1 MVSFVFFLSKINHS
15 SKMPCIK
22 DGKRTMTKKNRRDP
36 IEEEYLL
43 KYGDIPSDEEA
54 RLAYVLNKYNFTEK
68 SLDKALCR
76 LDNLEWKTVE
86 FTLFLVPMPTPR
98 PRYDGNHFYV
108 RGAARNKKMIKR
120 FIERHIIY
128 TRCEIYIEAYLPTPT
143 SLMSNAEIYLAEMK
157 KIFPV
162 GSADV
167 DNLMKTYM
175 DMIQGHLLLNDNIVT
190 LGHLEKFYSVK
201 PRLVI
206 FIRYQDGFDSHFNE
220 KRMTNTSAYKM
231 EFGDQK

>member
-1 MVSFVFFLSKINHS
+1 MA
-15 SKMPCIK
+15 
-22 DGKRTMTKKNRRDP
+22 KKNRRDP

-43 KYGDIPSDEEA
+43 KYGGIPSDDEA
-54 RLAYVLNKYNFTEK
+54 RLKYILDKYSFNEK
-68 SLDKALCR
+68 SLDKAITR
-76 LDNLEWKTVE
+76 LDSVDWKSVE
-86 FTLFLVPMPTPR
+86 FTLYLIPMPTPR

-108 RGAARNKKMIKR
+108 KGAARNKRLIKR
-120 FIERHIIY
+120 FIERNIIF

-143 SLMSNAEIYLAEMK
+143 SLMSNAEIYLAEIK
-157 KIFPV
+157 RIYPV

-206 FIRYQDGFDSHFNE
+206 HIRYQDGFDSHFNE
-220 KRMTNTSAYKM
+220 KRVTNTTAYKA
-231 EFGDQK
+231 EFTDKL

>member
-1 MVSFVFFLSKINHS
+1 MA
-15 SKMPCIK
+15 
-22 DGKRTMTKKNRRDP
+22 KKKRRDS

-43 KYGDIPSDEEA
+43 KYGDIPSDDEA
-54 RLAYVLNKYNFTEK
+54 RLDYILKHYPFNEK
-68 SLDKALCR
+68 SLQKAMSR
-76 LDNLEWKTVE
+76 IDQLEWKSVE
-86 FTLFLVPMPTPR
+86 FTLYLIPTPTPR

-108 RGAARNKKMIKR
+108 KGAARNKKLIKN
-120 FIERHIIY
+120 FISRNIIF
-128 TRCEIYIEAYLPTPT
+128 TRCEIYIEAYLPIPT
-143 SLMSNAEIYLAEMK
+143 STMSNAEIYLAEMK
-157 KIFPV
+157 QIYPV

-206 FIRYQDGFDSHFNE
+206 HIRYQSGFDSHYNE
-220 KRMTNTSAYKM
+220 KRITGSVAYKT
-231 EFGDQK
+231 EFADDV

>member
-1 MVSFVFFLSKINHS
+1 MA
-15 SKMPCIK
+15 
-22 DGKRTMTKKNRRDP
+22 KKNRRDP

-54 RLAYVLNKYNFTEK
+54 RLKYILDKYSFNEK
-68 SLDKALCR
+68 SLDKAITR
-76 LDNLEWKTVE
+76 LDSVDWKSVE
-86 FTLFLVPMPTPR
+86 FTLYLIPMPTPR

-108 RGAARNKKMIKR
+108 KGAARNKRLVKR
-120 FIERHIIY
+120 FIERNIIF

-143 SLMSNAEIYLAEMK
+143 SLMSNAEIYLAEIK
-157 KIFPV
+157 RIYPV

-206 FIRYQDGFDSHFNE
+206 HIRYQDGFDSHFNE
-220 KRMTNTSAYKM
+220 KRVTNTTAYKA
-231 EFGDQK
+231 EFTDKL

>member
-1 MVSFVFFLSKINHS
+1 MA
-15 SKMPCIK
+15 
-22 DGKRTMTKKNRRDP
+22 KKNRRDP

-43 KYGDIPSDEEA
+43 KYGDIPSDDEA
-54 RLAYVLNKYNFTEK
+54 RLKYILDKYSFNEK
-68 SLDKALCR
+68 SLDKAITR
-76 LDNLEWKTVE
+76 LDSVDWKSVE
-86 FTLFLVPMPTPR
+86 FTLYLIPMPTPR

-108 RGAARNKKMIKR
+108 KGAARNKRLIKR
-120 FIERHIIY
+120 FIERNIIF

-143 SLMSNAEIYLAEMK
+143 SLMSNAEIYLAEIK
-157 KIFPV
+157 RIYPV

-206 FIRYQDGFDSHFNE
+206 HIRYQDGFDSHFNE
-220 KRMTNTSAYKM
+220 KRVTNTTAYKA
-231 EFGDQK
+231 EFTDKL

>member
-1 MVSFVFFLSKINHS
+1 MA
-15 SKMPCIK
+15 
-22 DGKRTMTKKNRRDP
+22 KKNRRDP

-54 RLAYVLNKYNFTEK
+54 RLKYILDKYSFNEK
-68 SLDKALCR
+68 SLDKAITR
-76 LDNLEWKTVE
+76 LDSVDWKSVD
-86 FTLFLVPMPTPR
+86 FTLYLIPMPTPR

-108 RGAARNKKMIKR
+108 KGAARNKRLIKR
-120 FIERHIIY
+120 FIERNIIF

-143 SLMSNAEIYLAEMK
+143 SLMSNAEIYLAEIK
-157 KIFPV
+157 RIYPV

-206 FIRYQDGFDSHFNE
+206 HIRYQDGFDSHFNE
-220 KRMTNTSAYKM
+220 KRVTNTTAYKA
-231 EFGDQK
+231 EFTDKL

>member
-1 MVSFVFFLSKINHS
+1 MA
-15 SKMPCIK
+15 
-22 DGKRTMTKKNRRDP
+22 KKNRRDP

-43 KYGDIPSDEEA
+43 KYGDIPSDDEA
-54 RLAYVLNKYNFTEK
+54 RLKYILDKYSFNEK
-68 SLDKALCR
+68 SLDKAITR
-76 LDNLEWKTVE
+76 LDSVDWKSVD
-86 FTLFLVPMPTPR
+86 FTLYLIPMPTPR
-98 PRYDGNHFYV
+98 PKYDGNHFYV
-108 RGAARNKKMIKR
+108 KGAARNKRLIKR
-120 FIERHIIY
+120 FIERNIIF

-143 SLMSNAEIYLAEMK
+143 SLMSNAEIYLAEIK
-157 KIFPV
+157 RIYPV

-206 FIRYQDGFDSHFNE
+206 HIRYQDGFDSHFNE
-220 KRMTNTSAYKM
+220 KRVTNTTAYKA
-231 EFGDQK
+231 EFTDKL

>member
-1 MVSFVFFLSKINHS
+1 MA
-15 SKMPCIK
+15 
-22 DGKRTMTKKNRRDP
+22 KKNRRDP

-43 KYGDIPSDEEA
+43 KYGDIPSDDEA
-54 RLAYVLNKYNFTEK
+54 RLKYILDKYSFNEK
-68 SLDKALCR
+68 SLDKAITR
-76 LDNLEWKTVE
+76 LDSVDWKSVD
-86 FTLFLVPMPTPR
+86 FTLYLIPMPTPR

-108 RGAARNKKMIKR
+108 KGAARNKRLIKR
-120 FIERHIIY
+120 FIERNIIF

-143 SLMSNAEIYLAEMK
+143 SLMSNAEIYLAEIK
-157 KIFPV
+157 RIYPV

-201 PRLVI
+201 PRLVVH
-206 FIRYQDGFDSHFNE
+206 IRYQDGFDSHFNE
-220 KRMTNTSAYKM
+220 KRVTNTTAYKA
-231 EFGDQK
+231 EFTDKL

>member
-1 MVSFVFFLSKINHS
+1 MA
-15 SKMPCIK
+15 
-22 DGKRTMTKKNRRDP
+22 KKNRRDP

-43 KYGDIPSDEEA
+43 KYGDITSDEEA
-54 RLAYVLNKYNFTEK
+54 RLKYILDKYSFNEK
-68 SLDKALCR
+68 SLDKAITR
-76 LDNLEWKTVE
+76 LDSVDWKSVE
-86 FTLFLVPMPTPR
+86 FTLYLIPMPTPR

-108 RGAARNKKMIKR
+108 KGAARNKRLVKR
-120 FIERHIIY
+120 FIERNIIF

-143 SLMSNAEIYLAEMK
+143 SLMSNAEIYLAEIK
-157 KIFPV
+157 RIYPV

-206 FIRYQDGFDSHFNE
+206 HIRYQDGFDSHFNE
-220 KRMTNTSAYKM
+220 KRVTNTTAYKA
-231 EFGDQK
+231 EFTDKL

>member
-1 MVSFVFFLSKINHS
+1 MA
-15 SKMPCIK
+15 
-22 DGKRTMTKKNRRDP
+22 KKNRRDP

-43 KYGDIPSDEEA
+43 KYGDIPSDEKA
-54 RLAYVLNKYNFTEK
+54 RLKYILDKYSFNEK
-68 SLDKALCR
+68 SLDKAITR
-76 LDNLEWKTVE
+76 LDSVDWKSVE
-86 FTLFLVPMPTPR
+86 FTLYLIPMPTPR

-108 RGAARNKKMIKR
+108 KGAARNKRLIKR
-120 FIERHIIY
+120 FIERNIIF

-143 SLMSNAEIYLAEMK
+143 SLMSNAEIYLAEIK
-157 KIFPV
+157 RIYPV

-206 FIRYQDGFDSHFNE
+206 HIRYQDGFDSHFNE
-220 KRMTNTSAYKM
+220 KRVTNTTAYKA
-231 EFGDQK
+231 EFTDKL

>member
-1 MVSFVFFLSKINHS
+1 MA
-15 SKMPCIK
+15 
-22 DGKRTMTKKNRRDP
+22 KKNRRDP

-54 RLAYVLNKYNFTEK
+54 RLKYILDKYSFNEK
-68 SLDKALCR
+68 SLDKAITR
-76 LDNLEWKTVE
+76 LDSVDWKSVE
-86 FTLFLVPMPTPR
+86 FTLYLIPMPTPR

-108 RGAARNKKMIKR
+108 KGAARNKRLIKR
-120 FIERHIIY
+120 FIERNIIF

-143 SLMSNAEIYLAEMK
+143 SLMSNAEIYLAEIK
-157 KIFPV
+157 RIYPV

-206 FIRYQDGFDSHFNE
+206 HIRYQDGFDSHFNE
-220 KRMTNTSAYKM
+220 KRVTNTTAYKA
-231 EFGDQK
+231 EFTDKL

>member
-1 MVSFVFFLSKINHS
+1 MA
-15 SKMPCIK
+15 
-22 DGKRTMTKKNRRDP
+22 KKNRRDP

-54 RLAYVLNKYNFTEK
+54 RLKYILDKYSFNEK
-68 SLDKALCR
+68 SLDKAITR
-76 LDNLEWKTVE
+76 LDSVDWKSVD
-86 FTLFLVPMPTPR
+86 FTLYLIPMPTPR

-108 RGAARNKKMIKR
+108 KGAARNKRLIKR
-120 FIERHIIY
+120 FIERNIIF

-143 SLMSNAEIYLAEMK
+143 SLMSNAEIYLAEIK
-157 KIFPV
+157 RIYPV
-162 GSADV
+162 GLADV

-206 FIRYQDGFDSHFNE
+206 HIRYQDGFDSHFNE
-220 KRMTNTSAYKM
+220 KRVTNTTAYKA
-231 EFGDQK
+231 EFTDKL

>member
-1 MVSFVFFLSKINHS
+1 MA
-15 SKMPCIK
+15 
-22 DGKRTMTKKNRRDP
+22 KKNRRDP

-54 RLAYVLNKYNFTEK
+54 RLDYILSHYRFT
-68 SLDKALCR
+68 DKALSNALGR
-76 LDNLEWKTVE
+76 MDQLQWKEVE
-86 FTLFLVPMPTPR
+86 FTLYLVPMPTPR

-108 RGAARNKKMIKR
+108 KGAARNKKLIKR
-120 FIERHIIY
+120 FIERNIIY
-128 TRCEIYIEAYLPTPT
+128 TRCEIYIEAYLPTPIG
-143 SLMSNAEIYLAEMK
+143 SMSNVEIYLAEK
-157 KIFPV
+157 RRIFPV

-201 PRLVI
+201 PRLI
-206 FIRYQDGFDSHFNE
+206 IHIRYQDGFDSRYNE
-220 KRMTNTSAYKM
+220 KRVTGSMAYKT
-231 EFGDQK
+231 EFNSSQS

>member
-1 MVSFVFFLSKINHS
+1 MA
-15 SKMPCIK
+15 
-22 DGKRTMTKKNRRDP
+22 KKNRRDP

-54 RLAYVLNKYNFTEK
+54 RLKYILDKYSFNEK
-68 SLDKALCR
+68 SLDKAITR
-76 LDNLEWKTVE
+76 LDSVDWKSVE
-86 FTLFLVPMPTPR
+86 FTLYLIPMPTPR

-108 RGAARNKKMIKR
+108 KGAARNKRLIKR
-120 FIERHIIY
+120 FIGRNIIF

-143 SLMSNAEIYLAEMK
+143 SLMSNAEIYLAEIK
-157 KIFPV
+157 RIYPV

-206 FIRYQDGFDSHFNE
+206 HIRYQDGFDSHFNE
-220 KRMTNTSAYKM
+220 KRVTNTTAYKA
-231 EFGDQK
+231 EFTDKL

>member
-1 MVSFVFFLSKINHS
+1 MA
-15 SKMPCIK
+15 
-22 DGKRTMTKKNRRDP
+22 KKNRRDP

-54 RLAYVLNKYNFTEK
+54 RLKYILDKYSFNEK
-68 SLDKALCR
+68 SLDKAMTR
-76 LDNLEWKTVE
+76 LDSVDWKSVE
-86 FTLFLVPMPTPR
+86 FTLYLIPMPTPR

-108 RGAARNKKMIKR
+108 KGAARNKRLVKR
-120 FIERHIIY
+120 FIERNIIF

-143 SLMSNAEIYLAEMK
+143 SLMSNAEIYLAEIK
-157 KIFPV
+157 RIYPV

-206 FIRYQDGFDSHFNE
+206 HIRYQDGFDSHFNE
-220 KRMTNTSAYKM
+220 KRVTNTTAYKA
-231 EFGDQK
+231 EFTDKL